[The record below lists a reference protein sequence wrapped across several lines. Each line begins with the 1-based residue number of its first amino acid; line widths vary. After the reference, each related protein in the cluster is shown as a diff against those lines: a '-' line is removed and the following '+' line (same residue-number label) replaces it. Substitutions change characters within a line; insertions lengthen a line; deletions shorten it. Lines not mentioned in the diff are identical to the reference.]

1 MPPRPARRTLRTL
14 LRRLKPRRRR
24 VGPYTLPHKPQEV
37 EMETLQLR
45 PREDQDQ
52 VMAQRKAPEVGM
64 EIAALVVVDSQQVS
78 SPALQLALLL

>member
-1 MPPRPARRTLRTL
+1 
-14 LRRLKPRRRR
+14 
-24 VGPYTLPHKPQEV
+24 
-37 EMETLQLR
+37 METLQLR